1 MIFKKNGNVY
11 EDINH
16 VRRVFCDSHS
26 CEECCFGEI
35 PTEIVQGCFSFC
47 NDHPAEAAQLMGY
60 TVIDYDNPDDAKH
73 DADKLRPTL
82 VPPSIIWA
90 IAAVREYG
98 VRKYGD
104 PENWRKV
111 EAQRY
116 RDALYRH
123 LLAYLEDPESVDEE
137 SGLPHLWHMACNAAF
152 LTELEG
158 QK

>member
-1 MIFKKNGNVY
+1 MIFEKGGNVY
-11 EDINH
+11 ESIEMAH
-16 VRRVFCDSHS
+16 REFCHPY
-26 CEECCFGEI
+26 CEECPVSCENNGAELSCSQLCK
-35 PTEIVQGCFSFC
+35 EC
-47 NDHPAEAAQLMGY
+47 PAEAAQLMGY
-60 TVIDYDNPDDAKH
+60 TVIDDDKPDEAKY
-73 DADKLRPTL
+73 DADKPRPTL
-82 VPPSIIWA
+82 VPPAIIWA

-123 LLAYLEDPESVDEE
+123 LLAYLSDPESVDEE